1 MSRTPRVHAL
11 IALFALSVAAGAAP
25 PALAQESTG
34 AIEGRVTQ
42 ADNGRPIAGARL
54 LIVGTS
60 LRGETNEAGEFRIA
74 GVPARQV
81 EVRARLIGFSPLSK
95 SVVVAAG
102 QTARAEFELGVSALQ
117 LDQVVVTGTGQQVE
131 ARKLGNT
138 VAVIQPPENMPISDI
153 SVLLQGREPGLT
165 AVTSAGLTGTG
176 ARIRVRGNASLT
188 QSNEP
193 IIFLDGIRIN
203 SGGGQTSRL
212 EDIDPASIERIEI
225 LKGAAAAT
233 LYGTEASNGVIQL
246 FTKRGQN
253 GPPRWRFTFEQDALQ
268 FPDRVA
274 PNAGYARTQARADSL
289 ATYWG
294 KPGLQAF
301 QVFEVP
307 LWKNHLTETGMA
319 NSVSSQVTGGGSIFN
334 YFASGR
340 YQYENGPI
348 GGNYLGPA
356 TDDLR
361 RIQTRVNLSLMPV
374 DKLRFGLQTGYYNTV
389 NAIPGGGIIGNSIYG
404 TYALAAYARPE
415 LANCN
420 ASSYISPAHCSGAG
434 NAFGNQAFM
443 TVRESL
449 QQLTE
454 EAVQR
459 YHGVI
464 SGTFTPLSELSMEVN
479 GGWDVANTRGFNFS
493 RFRYDVDQY
502 TVNNVEGS
510 RGVSAAQARVLTL
523 DAKSAW
529 NRDIFP
535 SLSSSLVA
543 GMQVFHNRSF
553 NSGGSSTNLPGPGIE
568 VVGAG
573 GQNISVTEALRTEVN
588 GGFFAQEQVGF
599 RNHSFLTV
607 GGRYDYASA
616 FGAEAPGVFYPKAS
630 LSVLP
635 SEMAMW
641 GSGKFG
647 LNTLRL
653 RLAWGQSGKQ
663 PGAFDKFTTFGSL
676 RGELGAG
683 LVPENL
689 GNPALKPEVATEIEG
704 GFEAG
709 IWDNRVGLNATAWH
723 RTVNDLLIARQFPV
737 SGGFRRTQLDNIGQV
752 KANGLELGVLT
763 YIISKPNFGLEF
775 TANAASLNQTL
786 TSLGG
791 SPTIKTNP
799 GYVRH
804 RVFLK
809 EGAPLGSIYVP
820 RMATACPNGGT
831 TPAQNPAGQP
841 IACYGPGEY
850 PISLNNN
857 GRAATQ
863 AELLAY
869 LAVPRDLKTTAVQ
882 NALRP
887 LLADYDGT
895 GTMVNGTYVPNLSE
909 QRIGQIFPDW
919 TGTFGPTITYKNNWR
934 MHGLFEWRT
943 GFLVHNLT
951 YAFRSSQHATIGS
964 NLKPYVDVEAVLN
977 NPASTPEQ
985 RVEAANTYIK
995 NYRRLLEPGLNEFEK
1010 GDFMRFREVALSY
1023 QAPQHIA
1030 ARFRA
1035 SSMAITFAARNIAL
1049 WTPYSGSDPEI
1060 AYGGREAGGGV
1071 QANFN
1076 DASDSFG
1083 MPVPRRFSLL
1093 LNLGY

>member
-1 MSRTPRVHAL
+1 MHRIPRVHAVV
-11 IALFALSVAAGAAP
+11 ILFALSVSVVAAP
-25 PALAQESTG
+25 RASAQGTTG
-34 AIEGRVTQ
+34 AIEGKVTQ
-42 ADNGRPIAGARL
+42 ADNGRPVAGARL
-54 LIVGTS
+54 LIVGTT
-60 LRGETNEAGEFRIA
+60 LRAETNEAGEFRIA

-81 EVRARLIGFSPLSK
+81 EVRARLIGFSPSSR
-95 SVVVAAG
+95 SVVVAAD
-102 QTARAEFELGVSALQ
+102 QTARAEFALTVSALQ

-165 AVTSAGLTGTG
+165 AISSAGLTGTG

-246 FTKRGQN
+246 FTKRGTN
-253 GPPRWRFTFEQDALQ
+253 GPPRWRFTFDQEAIQ

-289 ATYWG
+289 AQFWG

-301 QVFEVP
+301 EVFEVP
-307 LWKNHLTETGMA
+307 LWKDYLSETGMA
-319 NSVSSQVTGGGSIFN
+319 NSLSGQVTGGGSIFN

-340 YQYENGPI
+340 YQHENGPI
-348 GGNYLGPA
+348 GGSYLGPA
-356 TDDLR
+356 KDDLR
-361 RIQTRVNLSLMPV
+361 RIQTRVNLSLMPW
-374 DKLRFGLQTGYYNTV
+374 DKVRLGLQTGYYNTV
-389 NAIPGGGIIGNSIYG
+389 NGIPGGGIIGNSIYG

-415 LANCN
+415 AANCN
-420 ASSYISPAHCSGAG
+420 RSSILSPGKCSGVG

-443 TVRESL
+443 TVRESM
-449 QQLTE
+449 QQITE

-459 YHGVI
+459 YHGVV
-464 SGTFTPLSELSMEVN
+464 SGTYTPLNELSFELN
-479 GGWDVANTRGFNFS
+479 GGWDVANTRGFTFS
-493 RFRYDVDQY
+493 RFRYDVDEY
-502 TVNNVEGS
+502 TTNNTEGS
-510 RGVSAAQARVLTL
+510 RSVQASQARVLTL

-529 NRDIFP
+529 NRDLIP
-535 SLSSSLVA
+535 SLSSSLVT
-543 GMQVFHNRSF
+543 GMQVFHVRSF

-573 GQNISVTEALRTEVN
+573 GQNISVNEGLSTTVN
-588 GGFFAQEQVGF
+588 GGFFAQEQLGF

-616 FGAEAPGVFYPKAS
+616 FGAESPGVFYPKAS
-630 LSVLP
+630 LSVVP

-641 GSGKFG
+641 GSGRYG

-653 RLAWGQSGKQ
+653 RAAWGQSGKQ
-663 PGAFDKFTTFGSL
+663 PGAFDKFTTFGAL

-683 LVPENL
+683 LAPQNL
-689 GNPALKPEVATEIEG
+689 GNPGLKPEVATEIEG

-709 IWDNRVGLNATAWH
+709 VWNNRVGLNATAWH
-723 RTVNDLLIARQFPV
+723 RTVNDLLIARQFAP
-737 SGGFRRTQLDNIGQV
+737 SGGFRSTQLDNIGQA
-752 KANGLELGVLT
+752 KAHGLELSILT
-763 YIISKPNFGLEF
+763 YIISRPNLALEF
-775 TANAASLNQTL
+775 SANAASLNQTL

-791 SPTIKTNP
+791 SPVIKTNA

-809 EGAPLGSIYVP
+809 EGDPLGSIYAP

-831 TPAQNPAGQP
+831 TPAQNPAGGN

-850 PISLNNN
+850 PISLNGN

-869 LAVPRDLKTTAVQ
+869 LATPRDLKTTAVQ

-887 LLADYDGT
+887 LLADYDGS
-895 GTMVNGTYVPNLSE
+895 GILSE
-909 QRIGQIFPDW
+909 QRIGDIFPDW
-919 TGTFGPTITYKNNWR
+919 TGTFGPTITYRRNWR
-934 MHGLFEWRT
+934 LYGLFEWRT
-943 GFLVHNLT
+943 GFMVHNLT
-951 YAFRSSQHATIGS
+951 YAFRNSQHATIGS
-964 NLKPYVDVEAVLN
+964 NLRPYSEVESILN

-985 RVEAANTYIK
+985 RLAAANTYI
-995 NYRRLLEPGLNEFEK
+995 NVHRRLLEPGLNEFEK
-1010 GDFMRFREVALSY
+1010 GDFLRFREVALTY
-1023 QAPQHIA
+1023 NAPQRIA
-1030 ARFRA
+1030 ARLRA
-1035 SSMAITFAARNIAL
+1035 SSMAITFGARNIGL

-1060 AYGGREAGGGV
+1060 AYAGRQAGGGV
-1071 QANFN
+1071 
-1076 DASDSFG
+1076 
-1083 MPVPRRFSLL
+1083 
-1093 LNLGY
+1093 LG